1 MVARSTG
8 CHDAAVPDVVSVLVV
23 DDLAG
28 FRRATASVIDV
39 TDGFS
44 IAGEAS
50 SGEEA
55 ITFLEQTP
63 VDLVLMDVIMPGI
76 GGLAAAAAIR
86 SRFPMVRILLLSMY
100 LEQHLPQP
108 VPSGCQ
114 FCDKGRFGPDA
125 LEALWQCPPA

>member
-1 MVARSTG
+1 MVESSTG
-8 CHDAAVPDVVSVLVV
+8 CHDAAVPDAVSVLVV
-23 DDLAG
+23 DDLAW
-28 FRRATASVIDV
+28 FRRATASVITV

-44 IAGEAS
+44 VAGEAR

-55 ITFLEQTP
+55 ITFLEQTA

-86 SRFPMVRILLLSMY
+86 SRFPTVRILLLSVY
-100 LEQHLPQP
+100 QEQHLPQP
-108 VPSGCQ
+108 LPAGCQ

-125 LEALWQCPPA
+125 LEALWRRPLA